1 MDKEN
6 LFIFI
11 STFFVNLFFN
21 IAALL
26 SSYFG
31 PFCIVNYKYDDKE
44 ERMVHSNIVAG
55 VLMAEN
61 YYCVINAGIYHL
73 TGIFLCLGLFNLS

>member
-61 YYCVINAGIYHL
+61 YYCVINAGIS
-73 TGIFLCLGLFNLS
+73 FNRNISVFRTF